1 MLGHDITAAL
11 PELRAHAESN
21 LTDLCRIERKTGAVT
36 IDTANGMETAEWVV
50 AHEAVPCLILPPKMQ
65 PQTAEAGDQMLTV
78 LRHVVAVPVAVEDIR
93 VEDRLTVTQSGDGS
107 LINATLYVTGVPR
120 GSQMVLRRIDVTEV
134 P

>member
-1 MLGHDITAAL
+1 MLGHDIAAAL

-36 IDTANGMETAEWVV
+36 IDTANGMETAEWETVI
-50 AHEAVPCLILPPKMQ
+50 AGVPCRVGSPKMQ
-65 PQTAEAGDQMLTV
+65 PQRAEAGDQRLTV
-78 LRHVVAVPVAVEDIR
+78 LRHVVAVPVAITDVR
-93 VEDRLTVTQSGDGS
+93 VDDRITIASGDG
-107 LINATLYVTGVPR
+107 LLAGVPLYVTGVPR